1 MICFFLN
8 GEFGVKTIGCFIYK
22 PWKLNLHLLKRNH
35 GIPGRSS
42 IILKIDPTTYSVTS
56 KVDVTNMVKTIK
68 ERKLKFFPSFLW
80 LSTTIFNEMDEFRI
94 GFKEMADGFSS
105 FLD

>member
-1 MICFFLN
+1 MEI
-8 GEFGVKTIGCFIYK
+8 EFTPIETESWYPREIFHYFT
-22 PWKLNLHLLKRNH
+22 
-35 GIPGRSS
+35 
-42 IILKIDPTTYSVTS
+42 KIAPTTYSITS
-56 KVDVTNMVKTIK
+56 IVDVKNMIKTIK
-68 ERKLKFFPSFLW
+68 EIKLMFFPSFLW

>member
-1 MICFFLN
+1 MVSQGDLLLF
-8 GEFGVKTIGCFIYK
+8 YK
-22 PWKLNLHLLKRNH
+22 NSH
-35 GIPGRSS
+35 
-42 IILKIDPTTYSVTS
+42 TTYSITS
-56 KVDVTNMVKTIK
+56 KVDVANMVKTIK
-68 ERKLKFFPSFLW
+68 VIKLMFFPSLLW

>member
-1 MICFFLN
+1 
-8 GEFGVKTIGCFIYK
+8 
-22 PWKLNLHLLKRNH
+22 
-35 GIPGRSS
+35 
-42 IILKIDPTTYSVTS
+42 
-56 KVDVTNMVKTIK
+56 MVKTIK
-68 ERKLKFFPSFLW
+68 ERKLMFFPSLLW